1 MKSIKDNMNLSRSE
15 YATPV
20 CSSFLLSVEGPLCS
34 SSTTGTIGKYNDYE
48 YEGFDS
54 WN

>member
-1 MKSIKDNMNLSRSE
+1 MKSIKNNMNLSRSE
-15 YATPV
+15 YETPN
-20 CSSFLLSVEGPLCS
+20 CSSFLISVEGPLCS
-34 SSTTGTIGKYNDYE
+34 STTATIGKYNDYE